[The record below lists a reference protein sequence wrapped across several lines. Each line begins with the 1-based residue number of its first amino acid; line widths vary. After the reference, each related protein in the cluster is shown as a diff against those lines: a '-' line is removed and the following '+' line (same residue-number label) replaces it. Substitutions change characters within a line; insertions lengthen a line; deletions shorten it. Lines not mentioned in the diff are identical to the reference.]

1 MKGYADSHDSRDSHG
16 CANPTSTTNTCQK
29 RESQQWLKLFS
40 SAQNFCVLK
49 VGGAIL
55 TEHLDELC
63 RSLLFLYEL
72 GLYPVIVHGAGPQL
86 NRLLEEAG
94 VEPQFSEGIRITDA
108 KTLGV
113 ARKLFREENLKL
125 TDKLDQLGVATRS
138 LSGVFM
144 ADYLDKE
151 KWGYVGKVS
160 KVNAAAIS

>member
-1 MKGYADSHDSRDSHG
+1 MGSADSYGR
-16 CANPTSTTNTCQK
+16 AIISTTNTCQK

-40 SAQNFCVLK
+40 SAQTFCVLK
-49 VGGAIL
+49 VGGAIIQENL
-55 TEHLDELC
+55 EDLC
-63 RSLLFLYEL
+63 RSLKFLLEL
-72 GLYPVIVHGAGPQL
+72 GLTPVLVHGAGPQL

-113 ARKLFREENLKL
+113 ARKLFLEENLKL

-144 ADYLDKE
+144 ADYLDEE
-151 KWGYVGKVS
+151 KWGYVGKIT
-160 KVNAAAIS
+160 KVNSAPIS